1 MWSPVGHAGN
11 VPVLVS
17 HSPADEPWAQWIS
30 ISLRAAG
37 HEVRLDP
44 ADAGFATRLT
54 EGRFSSTGPVL
65 VLLSAE
71 HRGTLADWA
80 LLAGAS
86 TLVGRLI
93 ALRLDPFEAPRAL
106 RAIPCRSL
114 YGLDEE
120 DALELVLAI
129 AGGIRREKLR
139 TRALPTASRR

>member
-1 MWSPVGHAGN
+1 M
-11 VPVLVS
+11 PVLVS
-17 HSPADEPWAQWIS
+17 HSPADEPWAHWIS
-30 ISLRAAG
+30 VSLRAAG

-44 ADAGFATRLT
+44 ADSAFASRLA

-71 HRGTLADWA
+71 HRGTPGDWA
-80 LLAGAS
+80 LLAAAS

-93 ALRLDPFEAPRAL
+93 ALRLDGDEAPRAL

-114 YGLDEE
+114 HGLDEE
-120 DALELVLAI
+120 DALELVLAV

-139 TRALPTASRR
+139 TRGLPTGSRW

>member
-1 MWSPVGHAGN
+1 

-17 HSPADEPWAQWIS
+17 HSPADEPWAQWIAT
-30 ISLRAAG
+30 SLRAAG

-44 ADAGFATRLT
+44 VDAAFADRLT

-71 HRGTLADWA
+71 HRGTPADWA

-86 TLVGRLI
+86 TLVGRLV
-93 ALRLDPFEAPRAL
+93 ALRLDICEAPRAL

-114 YGLDEE
+114 HGLDEE
-120 DALELVLAI
+120 DALELVLAV

-139 TRALPTASRR
+139 TRGLPTTSGW